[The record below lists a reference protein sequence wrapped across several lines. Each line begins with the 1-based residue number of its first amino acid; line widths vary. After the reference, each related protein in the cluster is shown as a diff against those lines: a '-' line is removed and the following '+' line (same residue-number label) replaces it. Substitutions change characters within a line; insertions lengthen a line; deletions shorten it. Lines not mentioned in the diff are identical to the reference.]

1 MSATTATRVLGPIN
15 EPEFLTNQDL
25 DRIPTD
31 GGLNILLDYALD
43 EDDNFSQEIGAEV
56 DLPYEYFPEQDN
68 CLEHWWDGEH

>member
-1 MSATTATRVLGPIN
+1 MSATTATRVLVPVD

-43 EDDNFSQEIGAEV
+43 EDDIFSQEIEMEV

>member
-1 MSATTATRVLGPIN
+1 MSATTATRVLVPVD

-43 EDDNFSQEIGAEV
+43 EDDIFS
-56 DLPYEYFPEQDN
+56 
-68 CLEHWWDGEH
+68 